1 MGPLRSML
9 VAGMVFAQAAAGGA
23 QTVAAVPVKA
33 AGTLDVT
40 YEFTST
46 GKRGPSDDQVLV
58 SKVWNVKRTVTM
70 SVRLSSD
77 KPSGFPQLT
86 QLTGAR
92 ADQEKGRQ
100 AKVIKAGNDMAPM
113 MASAEA
119 ILKKCGEDE
128 ACLAAE
134 AMKMGAAMNPN
145 DAAKA
150 KKSVDAATAMP
161 DATFQAWRGTGSTTT
176 FSVTESRTVRDKDP
190 ICMTLAGATCTT
202 TTTASGSGPLVLPS
216 GGKDA
221 SASGL
226 PIAEVD
232 LATSAITFVLPL
244 PPAPLSVSQTTK
256 TDRPEGEGRGS
267 GTARVMR
274 KIMPSVEPITVPCAA
289 GCRSYS
295 GTKSVAMIDD
305 LSGEAGTV
313 VVTWTFKAP

>member
-9 VAGMVFAQAAAGGA
+9 VAGMVLAQTAAGGA
-23 QTVAAVPVKA
+23 QTAAVPAKA
-33 AGTLDVT
+33 GGTLDVT

-46 GKRGPSDDQVLV
+46 GKKGPSADQVLV
-58 SKVWNVKRTVTM
+58 SKVWNVKRTVTV
-70 SVRLSSD
+70 SVRLTAD

-86 QLTGAR
+86 QLSGAR
-92 ADQEKGRQ
+92 ATQEQGRQ
-100 AKVIKAGNDMAPM
+100 AAVKKAGQDMAPM

-145 DAAKA
+145 EMAKTQ
-150 KKSVDAATAMP
+150 KSVDAAAAMP
-161 DATFQAWRGTGSTTT
+161 DATFQAWRGTGSSST
-176 FSVTESRTVRDKDP
+176 FAVTESMTVRDKDP
-190 ICMTLAGATCTT
+190 ICMTLAGGTCTT
-202 TTTASGSGPLVLPS
+202 TTTATGSGPLVVPA

-232 LATSAITFVLPL
+232 LATSGITFVLPL
-244 PPAPLSVSQTTK
+244 PPAPLTVSQTTK
-256 TDRPEGEGRGS
+256 TDRPEGEGER

-274 KIMPSVEPITVPCAA
+274 KIMPSVEPITVPCPA

-295 GTKSVAMIDD
+295 GTTSVTMTDD

-313 VVTWTFKAP
+313 VVTWTFKAQ